1 LSTPISRNDPPVNSE
16 QVRMADTPHP
26 VSAPFQGF
34 RSLKG
39 MKQSTRYGILLF
51 LLQSSESYEL
61 SEGQRLWIIYRARK
75 LSEAELLKAG
85 EFSEKLISDEVLRQ
99 RTKHQINETHIR
111 VPSLNP
117 KQLPEKRRIG
127 IGYRDKGAL
136 RPLHHQRRLGERTV
150 WSEDIQY
157 LLPLDSDL
165 TGRWITA
172 DEVESL
178 IGVDRLLM
186 SIAQI
191 QSQFSESL
199 STVFSVNSDPG

>member
-51 LLQSSESYEL
+51 LLQSSESFEL

-85 EFSEKLISDEVLRQ
+85 EFSEKLLSDEVLRK
-99 RTKHQINETHIR
+99 RTKHQINETHVR

-136 RPLHHQRRLGERTV
+136 RPLHHQRRIGEVVV

-157 LLPLDSDL
+157 LLPLDQIVE
-165 TGRWITA
+165 GRWITA
-172 DEVESL
+172 DEVQSL
-178 IGVDRLLM
+178 IGVDLLNL
-186 SIAQI
+186 SLAQI
-191 QSQFSESL
+191 RSQFSINFDIL
-199 STVFSVNSDPG
+199 NSVNSGPG